1 MSTIKN
7 ILTFGA
13 YGRIEEAMEKYNK
26 VKKRYNSRLH
36 KMKSKSREVDAVLE
50 TVVQVK
56 IEAIKNLNTFKE
68 FSVGYIENQ
77 LYNSNKFKSADFK
90 HINQTLEKGQL
101 ALTASAG
108 VAIGATAGVG
118 TALATWGLASTLGAA
133 STGTAI
139 STLSGAA
146 ATNATLALLGGGA
159 VAAGGGGMIAGATVL
174 AGIVAIPAL
183 VALGVFSHLSAKK
196 KIAEIESA
204 IYKMKV
210 NMCKMD
216 TNIIRLKEIQKK
228 SNKLIR
234 LIKKKSKNLKYEL
247 NIANRIVN
255 GEMSKIT
262 SFYHQIRTTIF
273 NRSVTKLANEISI
286 LIDTPIFNEDTKK
299 VHLNKTYN
307 QKNATHYIMLAVFL
321 IAVAL
326 YILAVPMNKDVF
338 PFNTFSK
345 SDFVNNI
352 TDKMASAVNTI
363 NESNLNEDYDDVL
376 EQAERLTQAVESGDI
391 GLVKSLLNAGVDP
404 NIDAY
409 ESPSALKIAKYNGY
423 DEIADLLIE
432 AGAKG
437 EYDDQII
444 DVVNAINNGEND
456 YLKLRLESGLDPNSM
471 DEDGTTLLVLG
482 VLYHNLEAVKL
493 LLSAGADPNF
503 DSYPDGSTDYTPLMY
518 AAQNDNKEI
527 LIALIEAGAD
537 INKIESDT
545 ALIWAIREGRTEI
558 VKELINRGADVNPP
572 IDSYS
577 PLNEAEYYGNSD
589 IIELL
594 IQVGAKNY

>member
-13 YGRIEEAMEKYNK
+13 YGRIEEAVEKYNK
-26 VKKRYNSRLH
+26 VKKRYNSRLY
-36 KMKSKSREVDAVLE
+36 KMKLKSREVDAVLE
-50 TVVQVK
+50 TVVRVK

-68 FSVGYIENQ
+68 FSVGNIENT
-77 LYNSNKFKSADFK
+77 LYKSNKFKSADFK

-101 ALTASAG
+101 ALTASVGAA
-108 VAIGATAGVG
+108 VGATAGVG
-118 TALATWGLASTLGAA
+118 TALATWGLASTLGTA

-146 ATNATLALLGGGA
+146 ATKATLALLGGGS
-159 VAAGGGGMIAGATVL
+159 VAAGGGGITAGAAVL
-174 AGIVAIPAL
+174 GGIVAIPAL

-204 IYKMKV
+204 IYKMKI
-210 NMCKMD
+210 NMYKMD

-247 NIANRIVN
+247 YIANRIVN

-286 LIDTPIFNEDTKK
+286 LIDTPIFNEDTEKD
-299 VHLNKTYN
+299 HLNKTYN
-307 QKNATHYIMLAVFL
+307 QKNATPYIILAVFL

-326 YILAVPMNKDVF
+326 YILSVPMNKDIF
-338 PFNTFSK
+338 PFNTFLK
-345 SDFVNNI
+345 DE
-352 TDKMASAVNTI
+352 MARAVNTI

-391 GLVKSLLNAGVDP
+391 ELVKSILNAGVDP

-423 DEIADLLIE
+423 NEIADLLTE

-444 DVVNAINNGEND
+444 DLVNAINNGEND
-456 YLKLRLESGLDPNSM
+456 YIKLRLESGLDPNSM
-471 DEDGTTLLVLG
+471 DEDGTTLLILG
-482 VLYHNLEAVKL
+482 VLYQNLEAVKL

-503 DSYPDGSTDYTPLMY
+503 DSNPDGSTDFTPLMY
-518 AAQNDNKEI
+518 AAQNGNKEI
-527 LIALIEAGAD
+527 LITLIEAGAD
-537 INKIESDT
+537 VNKIESDT
-545 ALIWAIREGRTEI
+545 ALIWAIREGRAEI
-558 VKELINRGADVNPP
+558 VKELINQGVDVNPS

-577 PLNEAEYYGNSD
+577 PLNEAEYYGNGD

-594 IQVGAKNY
+594 KQVGAKNY